1 MELIPAIL
9 RLLQL
14 LWTLLVTALIGNVI
28 ASNINGHEAAIN
40 FSMFVAVLSW
50 LAVLYGLV
58 ATFVESIAI
67 PVALMALDGAA
78 TLFTFIAGVVLAA
91 KLKATNCG
99 GDLDEKKLGSG
110 WIGFGSANDEKRCRE
125 IQASTVFFWFLFA
138 TFIAGIF
145 FTFMGFR
152 RPGGSIRSSGPH
164 MSQVRV

>member
-9 RLLQL
+9 RALQL

-28 ASNINGHEAAIN
+28 ASNHTGHEAAIN

-50 LAVLYGLV
+50 LAALYGLV
-58 ATFVESIAI
+58 ASVIESIAI
-67 PVALMALDGAA
+67 PVALMALDGLA

-99 GDLDEKKLGSG
+99 GDLDAKKLGSG
-110 WIGFGSANDEKRCRE
+110 WIGFGSSDDEKRCRE

-138 TFIAGIF
+138 TFIAGLF
-145 FTFMGFR
+145 FTFMSFR
-152 RPGGSIRSSGPH
+152 RAGGSIRSSGPH